1 MVKKVDKSFHK
12 FLLLWSG
19 QFVSSIGSGLT
30 SFGLGVHIF
39 QQTESATAMA
49 LVTLLAFLPTFL
61 LSPVA
66 GVLADRYDRRLLMIL
81 GDGLSVTGLL
91 FILICMRNDQAQLWQ
106 ICVGVTISAIFS
118 SLLEPSYKATVT
130 DLLTSA
136 QYTRASGLVGIAES
150 AKYLISPI
158 LAGFLLAVTEIKVLL
173 MIDICTFFVTVLA
186 TLVVKRG
193 IKVRR
198 KEKVSFSKELKDGW
212 AAVSKNKGV
221 LTLVMM
227 GAVITLLI
235 GVIQTLFAPLFLAF
249 ADSIT
254 LGVGETVSASG
265 MLVSGI
271 VIGSISVKKG
281 YAKMLCVSLFF
292 AGVFMVLFGL
302 KESTVLICIGG
313 FLFFATLPFTNA
325 ALDYMLRTNIDNEL
339 QGRAW
344 GFVGIISQLGYVF
357 AYGFSGVFADWI
369 GGVLGIG
376 VGCGAAI
383 LIMIAGVLLSGTAI
397 VLYKIKSVR
406 ALEKGVYYEF

>member
-158 LAGFLLAVTEIKVLL
+158 LAGFLLAVTEIRVLL